1 MKVTLITVR
10 ILAAI
15 VIGVIAFVLGSF
27 APLWTMMAIGRDPGD
42 IGGGLLTMGIGLP
55 VGVVCGIVAGWCFF
69 AGSRPSKGA

>member
-1 MKVTLITVR
+1 MNAALIAVR

-15 VIGVIAFVLGSF
+15 VIGAFVFVLGSF
-27 APLWTMMAIGRDPGD
+27 APLWTMMAIGRAPGD

-69 AGSRPSKGA
+69 AGTRPSKGA